1 MGIVLFGCGEKEGTA
16 TVSADLQM
24 PISIVDTTRAGVVI
38 DTIKR
43 GEEDFEYYGQK
54 PKDPKSFSII
64 VRLYESLG
72 VHAKPTNKI
81 GLPVKSTAITNLLE
95 DVDEDKSTDLGF
107 GTYSDEEDTTYVQL
121 ELNPFEIKTFKI
133 TL

>member
-54 PKDPKSFSII
+54 PKDPESFSII

-72 VHAKPTNKI
+72 AHAKPTIKI

-95 DVDEDKSTDLGF
+95 DVDEDKSRDLGF
-107 GTYSDEEDTTYVQL
+107 GTYSDEKDTTYVQL
-121 ELNPFEIKTFKI
+121 ELKPFEIKTFKI